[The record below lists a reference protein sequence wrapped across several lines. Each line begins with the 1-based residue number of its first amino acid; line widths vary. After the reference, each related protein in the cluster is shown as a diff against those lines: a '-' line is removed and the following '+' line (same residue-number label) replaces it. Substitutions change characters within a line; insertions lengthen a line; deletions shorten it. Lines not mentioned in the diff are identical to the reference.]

1 VSVLVSLLAR
11 VSMMATIHL
20 RPWLFVLAFTAA
32 FSPVCVYGQIS
43 GNGTAPLYTAQ
54 SIVNAATQT
63 GGALAPNTIA
73 TLYGTNLSFDVRAV
87 ASSDIVRGMMPTS
100 LDGVGV
106 WVNSLPCSLFS
117 VSPTQI
123 NFLVPYQLT
132 AGTVSLVVAR
142 DSQAGPTVS
151 IQLNSTSPGLFLWN
165 GNNAVAGHLSGVA
178 LSDASPAVPGEVVVI
193 YAAGLGRTSPD
204 TTGGQLATSAFQIY
218 YLSQFQVLLNGVACP
233 TVNVLYAGLAPGF
246 AGLYQINLRL
256 PDDVAANPQIQV
268 SVGPQIS
275 ASSIQLAVEPP
286 QTAAQ

>member
-1 VSVLVSLLAR
+1 MISSIRSRHRLL
-11 VSMMATIHL
+11 
-20 RPWLFVLAFTAA
+20 VLALTTAA
-32 FSPVCVYGQIS
+32 SSACVYGQIT

-63 GGALAPNTIA
+63 AIALAPNTIA
-73 TLYGTNLSFDVRAV
+73 TLYGTNLAFDTRAV
-87 ASSDIVRGMMPTS
+87 ASTDIVRGMMPTS

-106 WVNSLPCSLFS
+106 WVNSIPCSLFY

-151 IQLNSTSPGLFLWN
+151 IQLASTSPGLFLWN
-165 GNNAVAGHLSGVA
+165 GNNAVAGHLSGVVI
-178 LSDASPAVPGEVVVI
+178 SDAFPAVPKEIVVI

-204 TTGGQLATSAFQIY
+204 TTGGQLATSAFPIY
-218 YLSQFQVLLNGVACP
+218 YFSQFHVLLNGVPCP
-233 TVNVLYAGLAPGF
+233 PGNVLYAGLAPGF

-275 ASSIQLAVEPP
+275 PGFIQLAVQPP
-286 QTAAQ
+286 QTASE